1 MTDYFQG
8 VEVRKIVD
16 AANNQRAWIRRL
28 LLAFVVG
35 AVCGILLVGAVGCVD
50 TTFGRAPDG
59 AMWYSGNR
67 KLAIS
72 DREAEVEDGDFRIK
86 ARAKDDVSPEL
97 VKMLGE
103 LRQAIESLKTPVA
116 APALPALPSREP
128 KPVEKAG
135 SR

>member
-1 MTDYFQG
+1 MTTL
-8 VEVRKIVD
+8 RIVLTWVL
-16 AANNQRAWIRRL
+16 AALALSSMLLAPL
-28 LLAFVVG
+28 LL
-35 AVCGILLVGAVGCVD
+35 IGCVD
-50 TTFGRAPDG
+50 TTFGRSPDG

-72 DREAEVEDGDFRIK
+72 EREAEVEDGDFKIR
-86 ARAKDDVSPEL
+86 ARAKDDISPEL

-103 LRQAIESLKTPVA
+103 LRQAIESLKT

-128 KPVEKAG
+128 KPMERAG